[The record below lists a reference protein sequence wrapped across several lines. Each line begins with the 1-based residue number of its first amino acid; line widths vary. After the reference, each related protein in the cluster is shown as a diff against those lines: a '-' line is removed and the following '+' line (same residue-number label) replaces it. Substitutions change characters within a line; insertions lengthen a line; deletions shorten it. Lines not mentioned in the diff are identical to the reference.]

1 MRNLSAALPKTI
13 AVVRIFTAFFF
24 LFFGQYKLFSPGFV
38 GGGFQQYLQSYIDNG
53 AVSWYRPFLAQV
65 VLPNAVFFG
74 YMIGLAELFIGL
86 SLLLGFW
93 VRPASV
99 LGVVH
104 MASLTI
110 ATWWE
115 PGHGVPIWRYFGS
128 ELDHL
133 PLLMLFVIFFVA
145 DAGLVWG
152 LDGHKRF

>member
-1 MRNLSAALPKTI
+1 MRNVSDTLPKTI
-13 AVVRIFTAFFF
+13 AVIRIVTAFFF

-38 GGGFQQYLQSYIDNG
+38 GGGFQQYLQSYIDTG
-53 AVSWYRPFLAQV
+53 AVSWYRPLLAQV
-65 VLPNAVFFG
+65 ILPNAVFFG
-74 YMIGLAELFIGL
+74 YIIGLVELFIGL

-93 VRPASV
+93 VKPASI

-104 MASLTI
+104 MASLTF

-128 ELDHL
+128 ELDHI

-145 DAGLVWG
+145 DAGRVWG
-152 LDGHKRF
+152 LDGRTRF